1 MEAVDALKRML
12 DISTIEVYK
21 YYQTFRQFDRDDS
34 GELDISELKQ
44 VFSILGVKVHE
55 ESIKL
60 LLAGIDEDGS
70 GEVDFKEFLQMMVT
84 QKKKLDQDE
93 ELEEAF
99 KVFVLSRLAA
109 DDFYGMDGFENGF
122 ENGADLVAAQVVT
135 AKVLLYQLRAAGLVD
150 DKVDDPEQQEEL
162 VKVMLAVA
170 NRFAPLAERQGQ
182 RSNFDVAADRD
193 SEMSIAFSAGA
204 AVGARRSISPPV
216 GGSFENPMRD
226 SVMGADGQTE
236 QAAATAVGY
245 FAYRAMMVAVADP
258 SVDAVDAARLN
269 DLGEKIRLMEQVAAE
284 VDEGF
289 GPVRPQRSR
298 VATTF

>member
-1 MEAVDALKRML
+1 MDALKRML